1 MTMEFNA
8 EFETWWNSYW
18 TPTGQPPVFDLAM
31 KEIAWNATLFSAG
44 RYIEI
49 GTLVLGDVCLDEVGE
64 WDTDLEQAIID
75 KINETRDPSI
85 RRIKV
90 FVLVE

>member
-1 MTMEFNA
+1 MKRK
-8 EFETWWNSYW
+8 
-18 TPTGQPPVFDLAM
+18 GQYVEVGA
-31 KEIAWNATLFSAG
+31 IT
-44 RYIEI
+44 
-49 GTLVLGDVCLDEVGE
+49 LGDVYADEVGE

-85 RRIKV
+85 KRIKV

>member
-1 MTMEFNA
+1 MGLNES
-8 EFETWWNSYW
+8 FETWWASYW

-31 KEIAWNATLFSAG
+31 KEIAWSAVLFSTH
-44 RYIEI
+44 RYTEI
-49 GTLVLGDVCLDEVGE
+49 GALVLGDVYSNEVGE

-85 RRIKV
+85 KRIKV